1 MTVAMN
7 ATASQTPGLGPWT
20 PHIAGVG
27 VPGTL
32 AIVMALSAVWLLRN
46 WSTDDWATLPG
57 PPQGSW
63 LTGHLPQVTVTD
75 RKGGRSTAGVPR

>member
-1 MTVAMN
+1 MN
-7 ATASQTPGLGPWT
+7 ATTASQTPGLALWT
-20 PHIAGVG
+20 PFLAGVG

-63 LTGHLPQVTVTD
+63 LTGHLPQV
-75 RKGGRSTAGVPR
+75 K